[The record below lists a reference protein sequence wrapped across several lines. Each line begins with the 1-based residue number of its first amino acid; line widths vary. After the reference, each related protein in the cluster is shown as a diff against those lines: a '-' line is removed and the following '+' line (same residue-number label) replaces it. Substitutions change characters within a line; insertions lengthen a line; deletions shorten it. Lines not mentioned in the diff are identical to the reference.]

1 MAGPLI
7 AITYE
12 DVAGAAEAL
21 RAADTK
27 VTILAIRE
35 KLGRG
40 SFSTVKKHLDRW
52 QAGEQLPTASPVPAQ
67 LESLWNEARR
77 AAEAGLEQERQ
88 ALERIAADLDAR
100 LETMEAAVLEATH
113 ARALAE
119 SRLLERSA
127 ELERTL
133 VLVEDLR
140 AQRDHSEVKRVS
152 AEAALEVEREA
163 SLERW
168 QRLADPVE
176 AVRRTLSELQS
187 QGHELGDLV
196 RTSARSVAADLAE
209 LSALERQSRVSS
221 YDLLR
226 RDIAHIAEPLSPIQA
241 SVAGIERNLSRLA
254 RARPSARKSGSRR
267 RTPVDDGWPR

>member
-52 QAGEQLPTASPVPAQ
+52 QSGEQLPTAAPVPAQ

-77 AAEAGLEQERQ
+77 AAEAGLEHERQ
-88 ALERIAADLDAR
+88 ALERLAADLDSR

-113 ARALAE
+113 ALALAE
-119 SRLLERSA
+119 SRLQERSA
-127 ELERTL
+127 ELDRTL
-133 VLVEDLR
+133 ALVEDLR
-140 AQRDHSEVKRVS
+140 SQRDHSEAKRTA
-152 AEAALEVEREA
+152 AEAALELERQA

-168 QRLADPVE
+168 QRLADPID

-187 QGHELGDLV
+187 HGHELGDLV
-196 RTSARSVAADLAE
+196 RTSARSLAADLAE
-209 LSALERQSRVSS
+209 LTALERQSRISS

-226 RDIAHIAEPLSPIQA
+226 RDIANVAEPLSPIQA
-241 SVAGIERNLSRLA
+241 SVAGIERQFKRLA
-254 RARPSARKSGSRR
+254 RSRASERKPGLRR
-267 RTPVDDGWPR
+267 KPPVDDGWPR

>member
-1 MAGPLI
+1 MAGQLI

-12 DVAGAAEAL
+12 DVASVAKAL

-52 QAGEQLPTASPVPAQ
+52 QSGEQLPTAAPVPAQ

-77 AAEAGLEQERQ
+77 AAEAGLEHERQ
-88 ALERIAADLDAR
+88 ALDHLVADLDLGLA
-100 LETMEAAVLEATH
+100 TMEAAVLKATH
-113 ARALAE
+113 AQALAE

-127 ELERTL
+127 ELDRTL
-133 VLVEDLR
+133 ALVEDLR
-140 AQRDHSEVKRVS
+140 SQRDYSEAKRTA
-152 AEAALEVEREA
+152 AEAALELERQA

-168 QRLADPVE
+168 QSLADPVE
-176 AVRRTLSELQS
+176 AVRRTLSELQC

-196 RTSARSVAADLAE
+196 RNSARSVAADLAE
-209 LSALERQSRVSS
+209 LSALERQSRASS

-226 RDIAHIAEPLSPIQA
+226 RDIANVAEPLSPLQV
-241 SVAGIERNLSRLA
+241 SVAGIERQFKRLA
-254 RARPSARKSGSRR
+254 RSRASERKPGSRR
-267 RTPVDDGWPR
+267 SPSADDGWPR